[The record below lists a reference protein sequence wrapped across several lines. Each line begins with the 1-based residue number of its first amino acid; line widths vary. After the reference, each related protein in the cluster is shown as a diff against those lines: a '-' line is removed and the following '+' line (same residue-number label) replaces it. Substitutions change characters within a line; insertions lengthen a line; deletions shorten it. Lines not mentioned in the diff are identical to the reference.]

1 MNNNEIEFDFL
12 NDKKSTKKE
21 GFFDYIY
28 YFLSGILTIL
38 YFIVDGFC
46 KIIETIFILDTAIYA
61 IKPKKKKKKKG
72 WF

>member
-1 MNNNEIEFDFL
+1 MNNEKEIEFL
-12 NDKKSTKKE
+12 NDKTPAKKE
-21 GFFDYIY
+21 GILDYIY

-46 KIIETIFILDTAIYA
+46 KIIEAIFILDTTIYA
-61 IKPKKKKKKKG
+61 ITPKKKKKKRG

>member
-1 MNNNEIEFDFL
+1 MNNEKEFEFL

-28 YFLSGILTIL
+28 YFLSGILTVL
-38 YFIVDGFC
+38 YFIVNGFC
-46 KIIETIFILDTAIYA
+46 KIIETIFILDTIAYA
-61 IKPKKKKKKKG
+61 VTPKKKKRKKG

>member
-1 MNNNEIEFDFL
+1 MNNEKEFEFL
-12 NDKKSTKKE
+12 NDKTPVKKE
-21 GFFDYIY
+21 GIFDYIY

-38 YFIVDGFC
+38 YFIVNGFC

-61 IKPKKKKKKKG
+61 VTPKKKKRKKG